1 MDSSDKGIEN
11 VIHMYDNLNYFDQYG
26 ATFILFILIT
36 LVLLILISYCHVKI
50 NAQPVID
57 NWPNERCK
65 PNIIPFAGF
74 ITHPEGISAVDY
86 TAQNFNY
93 CMQGILSSISGTMLE
108 PVTFVINIMKDVLS
122 SVEGAIN
129 DIRAMFDKVRTFFQT
144 VAQEVM
150 GRIMNMM
157 IPLQQI
163 IISFKDLVGKIQ
175 GAMTAGLF
183 TLLGTYYTLKSLL
196 GAIAQ
201 FLIIILIAL
210 AALIVVFWI
219 FPFTWGFAITNTVIF
234 IAVSIPLAI
243 ILVFMTDV
251 LKVQTSFSIPGL
263 PGPSSSCFDE
273 NTKIT
278 MNDGTQK
285 NICEIK
291 VGDVLLDNNEVT
303 STFKVSA
310 ESSKMYKL
318 GNIIVSNTHI
328 VKYLNKWIPVPQ
340 HPKAIAYGV
349 YDKPYLYCLNTTSKT
364 IVIDDYLFTDW
375 DEIYDNDIELI
386 KSNKYVKIDKL
397 SDIHYELDGGFAEFT
412 QIKLKNGTIK
422 YIKDILVDD
431 ILENGAKVYGFV
443 EINGNNVKE
452 QHKYNLGKN
461 LTVIGGP
468 NITICDTKVAQT
480 TTLDCE
486 FNSKCKID
494 KKKSLLYHLLTD
506 KKTFKIGDIKFY
518 DYNAS
523 IDILLEKNRVK
534 LLSMKYV

>member
-1 MDSSDKGIEN
+1 MDTSDKGIEN

-93 CMQGILSSISGTMLE
+93 CMQGILSSISGSMLE
-108 PVTFVINIMKDVLS
+108 PITFVINIIKDVLS
-122 SVEGAIN
+122 SVEDAIN
-129 DIRAMFDKVRTFFQT
+129 DIRVMFDKVRTFFQT

-210 AALIVVFWI
+210 AAIIVLFWI
-219 FPFTWGFAITNTVIF
+219 IPFTWGFAITNTVIF
-234 IAVSIPLAI
+234 IAISIPVAI
-243 ILVFMTDV
+243 ILVFMLDV
-251 LKVQTSFSIPGL
+251 LKIQPDLSIPGL

-278 MNDGTQK
+278 MNDGTKK
-285 NICEIK
+285 NISEIK
-291 VGDVLLDNNEVT
+291 VGDILLNNNEVT
-303 STFKVSA
+303 STFKVTSGG
-310 ESSKMYKL
+310 SKMYKL
-318 GNIIVSNTHI
+318 GDIIVSNTHI
-328 VKYLNKWIPVPQ
+328 VKYLNKWVPAPQ
-340 HPKAIAYGV
+340 HPKAVAYGA
-349 YDKPYLYCLNTTSKT
+349 YDKPYLYCLNTTNKT
-364 IVIDDYLFTDW
+364 IVIDDFLFTDW
-375 DEIYDNDIELI
+375 DEIYENDIELI

-397 SDIHYELDGGFAEFT
+397 SDIHFELDGGFSEFT
-412 QIKLKNGTIK
+412 QIKLKNGITK
-422 YIKDILVDD
+422 YIKDVLIDD
-431 ILENGAKVYGFV
+431 VLENGAKVYGLV
-443 EINGNNVKE
+443 EINGQNVKE
-452 QHKYNLGKN
+452 QCKYNLGKN
-461 LTVIGGP
+461 LVVVGGP
-468 NITICDTKVAQT
+468 NITICDIKIGQI
-480 TTLDCE
+480 TTLDNK
-486 FNSKCKID
+486 FNSKRKLE
-494 KKKSLLYHLLTD
+494 KNNSLLYHLLTD

>member
-1 MDSSDKGIEN
+1 MDTSDKGIEN

-74 ITHPEGISAVDY
+74 ITHPEGVSAVDY

-93 CMQGILSSISGTMLE
+93 CVQGILSSISGSMLQ
-108 PVTFVINIMKDVLS
+108 PITFVINIIKDVLK
-122 SVEGAIN
+122 SVQVAIN

-144 VAQEVM
+144 VAQEIM

-219 FPFTWGFAITNTVIF
+219 FPFTWGIAITNTAIF

-251 LKVQTSFSIPGL
+251 LKVQPSLSIPGL

-278 MNDGTQK
+278 TLINKKQK
-285 NICEIK
+285 
-291 VGDVLLDNNEVT
+291 V
-303 STFKVSA
+303 
-310 ESSKMYKL
+310 
-318 GNIIVSNTHI
+318 
-328 VKYLNKWIPVPQ
+328 
-340 HPKAIAYGV
+340 
-349 YDKPYLYCLNTTSKT
+349 
-364 IVIDDYLFTDW
+364 
-375 DEIYDNDIELI
+375 
-386 KSNKYVKIDKL
+386 
-397 SDIHYELDGGFAEFT
+397 
-412 QIKLKNGTIK
+412 
-422 YIKDILVDD
+422 
-431 ILENGAKVYGFV
+431 
-443 EINGNNVKE
+443 
-452 QHKYNLGKN
+452 
-461 LTVIGGP
+461 
-468 NITICDTKVAQT
+468 
-480 TTLDCE
+480 
-486 FNSKCKID
+486 
-494 KKKSLLYHLLTD
+494 
-506 KKTFKIGDIKFY
+506 
-518 DYNAS
+518 
-523 IDILLEKNRVK
+523 
-534 LLSMKYV
+534 